1 MHSNL
6 HILLVNANRGWINAT
21 RHAAAESGGGAIEI
35 VDSSREA
42 VARLLTSVEPYSHV
56 LVQPDGLDDLVG
68 ELHGLTNGEPGSD
81 TRLLLL
87 GAGSPPRP
95 GIAVVQTATAA
106 GVSDALTAAD
116 HAVAPEPPKLAARDL
131 RDSLAEQ
138 MFEVRYQP
146 LVRMRDAA
154 CVGVE
159 ALARLNHPQ
168 HGTLSPVRFVAEVEQ
183 AGLSR
188 QFTEQVSRHAMEEL
202 ASPELRALGLT
213 VALNFPLNV
222 VLAPGMV
229 DCLDAHCAEAGVS
242 AGQIT
247 IELVETQPVEDL
259 AALRR
264 VVEKLRAR
272 GYGIAIDDLSPA
284 LPSRAALLEVPFTM
298 AKLDRAVIRRIDET
312 DSRAFL
318 TRAVSVAHANHLTVT
333 AEGVEDYA
341 TWQRL
346 GDLDV
351 DYVQG
356 FLVSRPLPGKT
367 LPVWLHAWRRRRT
380 HASHLLRG
388 EPDQTSS

>member
-6 HILLVNANRGWINAT
+6 HILLVSANRGWTNAT
-21 RHAAAESGGGAIEI
+21 RHAASGGGAVES

-42 VARLLTSVEPYSHV
+42 VARLLTSAEPFSHV
-56 LVQPDGLDDLVG
+56 LVQPNGSEDLLG
-68 ELHGLTNGEPGSD
+68 ELHGLTNGEPSSD

-87 GAGSPPRP
+87 GAASPPRP
-95 GIAVVQTATAA
+95 GVAVVQTATAA
-106 GVSDALTAAD
+106 GVSDALTASN
-116 HAVAPEPPKLAARDL
+116 HAIPPEPPRLAAHDL

-138 MFEVRYQP
+138 MFEVHYQP

-154 CVGVE
+154 CIGVE

-168 HGTLSPVRFVAEVEQ
+168 HGTLPPVRFVAEVEQ

-188 QFTEQVSRHAMEEL
+188 QFTEQVSRHAMEAL
-202 ASPELRALGLT
+202 ASPGWRALGLT

-229 DCLDAHCAEAGVS
+229 DCLDAHCAEAGLS

-247 IELVETQPVEDL
+247 VELVETQPVEDL
-259 AALRR
+259 VALRR
-264 VVEKLRAR
+264 VVEQLRAR

-284 LPSRAALLEVPFTM
+284 LPNHAALLEVPFTM
-298 AKLDRAVIRRIDET
+298 AKLDRTVIRGIDET

-318 TRAVSVAHANHLTVT
+318 TRAVSAAHANHLTIA
-333 AEGVEDYA
+333 AEGVEDYP
-341 TWQRL
+341 TWRRL
-346 GDLDV
+346 ADLGV

-367 LPVWLHAWRRRRT
+367 LPIWLHAWRERRT
-380 HASHLLRG
+380 SASHLLRG
-388 EPDQTSS
+388 KPDQTSL